1 MLHRLGF
8 VTALA
13 FFVATLSSRADF
25 QGSTHLMP
33 FEEDTINYN
42 NAPDSGPIAALRER
56 IEKGKVTPRFEQE
69 RGWLV
74 WLLDE
79 LKVPKSSQMLVFSR
93 TSLQRERIS
102 PRTPRSI
109 FYSDDVYLGFIPG
122 APLLEISAVDPKLG
136 AVFYTIDQTFT
147 NKLTITRS
155 AQCLECHASAKSMG
169 VPGHLV
175 RSFAT
180 DDQGIAEINTGTS
193 QVNHRTP
200 FEERWGGWYV
210 TGTHGKQSHRGNL
223 VGKAA
228 FEKHQK
234 DSSFGGNV
242 TNLTGFFDVTPYVRD
257 KSDIVALMVLE
268 HQTHMH
274 NFITRLQYE
283 SKLALQQYGHV
294 RYLKTVSE
302 AFLKYLLFTEEAKL
316 TAPVSGDPQFVR
328 EFVEKGPQDGSG
340 RSLREFDLRTRLFKY
355 PCSYVIY
362 TEAFDALPGP
372 TKEHLYKRLWE
383 ILNGQDVS
391 GAYATLDAKTRR
403 AILEILIATKPGLPG
418 YWKPQQSAA
427 K

>member
-1 MLHRLGF
+1 MLHRFGVF
-8 VTALA
+8 TA
-13 FFVATLSSRADF
+13 VALISVALSSRADF

-33 FEEDTINYN
+33 FEEETINYN
-42 NAPDSGPIAALRER
+42 NTPDSGPIAELRER
-56 IEKGKVTPRFEQE
+56 IAKGKVTPRFEEE

-74 WLLDE
+74 WLLEE
-79 LKVPKSSQMLVFSR
+79 LKVPKASQMLVFSR

-102 PRTPRSI
+102 PKTPRAI
-109 FYSDDVYLGFIPG
+109 FYGDNVYFGFIPG

-136 AVFYTIDQTFT
+136 GVFYTIDQTIT
-147 NKLTITRS
+147 NKLTISRS
-155 AQCLECHASAKSMG
+155 QQCLECHASAKSMG

-200 FEERWGGWYV
+200 FGERWGGWYV
-210 TGTHGKQSHRGNL
+210 TGTHGKQPHRGNL

-234 DSSFGGNV
+234 EPGFGGNV
-242 TNLTGFFDVTPYVRD
+242 TNLSSFFDVTPYVRD

-274 NFITRLQYE
+274 NFITRLHFE
-283 SKLALQQYGHV
+283 SKIALQQYGHV
-294 RYLKTVSE
+294 RYLKTVAE

-328 EFVEKGPQDGSG
+328 EFTEKGPRDSRG
-340 RSLREFDLRTRLFKY
+340 RSLRDFDLNTRLFKY
-355 PCSYVIY
+355 PCSYLIY

-372 TKEHLYKRLWE
+372 MKDHLFKRLWE
-383 ILNGQDVS
+383 ILNGQD
-391 GAYATLDAKTRR
+391 ATGNFASLDAKMRR
-403 AILEILIATKPGLPG
+403 EILEILIATKPGLPD
-418 YWKPQQSAA
+418 YWKAQQSAA